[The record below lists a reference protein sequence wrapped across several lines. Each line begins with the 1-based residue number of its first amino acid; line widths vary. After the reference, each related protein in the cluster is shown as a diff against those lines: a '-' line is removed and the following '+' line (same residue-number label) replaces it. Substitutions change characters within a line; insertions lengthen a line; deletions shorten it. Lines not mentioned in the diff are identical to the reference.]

1 MVVPRVVNSSIVL
14 MLGKLWRISKIRKG
28 EKVIKNPIVAKKA
41 IFGQFL
47 KLVLTQTIIAEIKK
61 RMAAK

>member
-14 MLGKLWRISKIRKG
+14 MLGKLWRISNIRNG
-28 EKVIKNPIVAKKA
+28 EKVIKNPINVRAT

-47 KLVLTQTIIAEIKK
+47 KLVLTQTITAEIKK